1 MHANNPYALITG
13 GSSGI
18 GLELA
23 RLFAMDGH
31 NLILVARNSAG
42 LRKAVAGLKEF
53 DVDVILMSADFFAEG
68 TAFNVYAEAKRLSL
82 QVDILVNNAG
92 QGQYGFFK
100 DIDINR
106 ELAIINLNISSL
118 VVLTKLF
125 LKDMLIRRY
134 GKILNI
140 SGVINGPPAPPCQ
153 AIYYA
158 TKAFVE
164 SFTQALRSE
173 VNEEG
178 IAVTALVPGPT
189 NTEFFHK
196 AGMENAQHWQSKE
209 QLADPAIVARCGYDA
224 LMRGEGKAVAGCTT
238 EMVADISL

>member
-1 MHANNPYALITG
+1 MHANNPYVLITG

-31 NLILVARNSAG
+31 NLILVARNSGG
-42 LRKAVAGLKEF
+42 LRKAVASLKEF
-53 DVDVILMSADFFAEG
+53 DVDVILMSADFFGEG
-68 TAFNVYAEAKRLSL
+68 TAFNVYAEVKRLSL

-100 DIDINR
+100 DTDINR

-125 LKDMLIRRY
+125 LKDMLIRRS

-140 SGVINGPPAPPCQ
+140 SGVVNEPSASCQ
-153 AIYYA
+153 AIYCA

-164 SFTQALRSE
+164 SFTQALRNE

-178 IAVTALVPGPT
+178 IGVTALLPGPT
-189 NTEFFHK
+189 NTDFFHK
-196 AGMENAQHWQSKE
+196 AGMKNADHLQSKE

-224 LMRGEGKAVAGCTT
+224 LMRGEGKVVAGCTA
-238 EMVADISL
+238 EMVMDIDL